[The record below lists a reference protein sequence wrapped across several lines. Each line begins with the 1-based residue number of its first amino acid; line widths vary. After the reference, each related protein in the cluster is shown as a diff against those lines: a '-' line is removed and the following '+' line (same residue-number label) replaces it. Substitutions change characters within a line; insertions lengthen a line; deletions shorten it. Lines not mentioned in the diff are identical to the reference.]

1 MTTLEHSMQEDWPIL
16 NSYSEPRRDMNIYYV
31 IAKFNTTMAVN
42 SMFKCK
48 KFNLTKVNEII
59 F

>member
-1 MTTLEHSMQEDWPIL
+1 MQDDWPIL